1 MKVAHTTSGVRGLA
15 SYVQNQYNYFDQHD
29 NEVDNLI
36 ISSAKWRK
44 QPINVYEP
52 DSYLIGNIFPWP
64 KDVTQV
70 RDKLIEYDPDILHH
84 HHPSGRLDFDIAKFQ
99 KKLNV
104 PTICTVH
111 MSVGSK
117 KYFVDKCMNTF
128 FKSVRKN
135 FKNVDAY
142 VAISQFVKKQLI
154 EIGGVPE
161 DRIVLLYA
169 GVDTDIFKPVVR
181 EPHDTLEI
189 AFVGQIMLEKGIDKL
204 IDTVIELSKVRKVR
218 LNIIGDGNLKTLL
231 MKKTKDNPEINWI
244 GYLNGQAK
252 VAEFYAKSDVV
263 VLPNRWDEAFSY
275 IPLESMASG
284 TAIVASNVGGNS
296 EAIIDGKTG
305 RLYNKDS
312 DTELYEILKNTS
324 IETFWEMGRHGR
336 EHALKNFTLELFGQK
351 YRSLYDNLLTNPSV
365 IKQID

>member
-1 MKVAHTTSGVRGLA
+1 MKIAHTTSGVRGLA
-15 SYVQNQYNYFDQHD
+15 SYVQNQYNYFHQHD
-29 NEVDNLI
+29 NEVSNLI

-44 QPINVYEP
+44 QPINVFEP

-64 KDVTQV
+64 KDVSEV

-135 FKNVDAY
+135 FRNVDAY
-142 VAISQFVKKQLI
+142 VAISKFVKKQLV
-154 EIGGVPE
+154 EMGGVPE
-161 DRIVLLYA
+161 ERIVLLYA
-169 GVDTDIFKPVVR
+169 GVDTEIFKPLPR
-181 EPHDTLEI
+181 EAHDTLEV

-231 MKKTKDNPEINWI
+231 MKKTKNNPEINWV

-284 TAIVASNVGGNS
+284 TAIVASDVGGNA
-296 EAIIDGKTG
+296 EAIVDCKTG
-305 RLYNKDS
+305 RLFNKDS
-312 DTELYEILKNTS
+312 DTELYDILKNTS
-324 IETFWEMGRHGR
+324 IEEFWEMGRHGR
-336 EHALKNFTLELFGQK
+336 EHALKHFTLELFGQK